1 MKAIVIGAG
10 FAGLAAALRL
20 RKAGLE
26 VTVLEQLEAPGGKAI
41 GWEGVPTG
49 PTVLTLPEI
58 PRRICEAFGARLP
71 ELEPVS
77 PLTRYTWPDG
87 RVFAPEL
94 NLEATLAQLSLQE
107 ARDYQR
113 LLQAARTIYEGARD
127 TFIEGAPPHPAR
139 LLRYALRDGL
149 KAHPTRS
156 LAALVQSGP
165 YLTPFFLRFATYLG
179 ANPYRAPAVLHNIAW
194 VELGL
199 GVFHLAGGMRAL
211 ADRLYALALAQGVQF
226 AFGHRVLKIW
236 HRRGWVEGVET
247 DQGRFQADLYISAAD
262 RHFTL
267 QWLGLPMPG
276 YALGVSGFALLL
288 KLSEA
293 VPLGHHIYFSS
304 DYRAEWREI
313 AAGRWPRD
321 PTLYLHTDGQAAFLL
336 VNAPPMGRARPPEA
350 EDYARL
356 LLGRLAQVHPLPI
369 AAWRAMSPQDY
380 SLTAYRG
387 ALYGRA
393 PHGLLGALRPGWG

>member
-1 MKAIVIGAG
+1 M
-10 FAGLAAALRL
+10 
-20 RKAGLE
+20 
-26 VTVLEQLEAPGGKAI
+26 
-41 GWEGVPTG
+41 
-49 PTVLTLPEI
+49 
-58 PRRICEAFGARLP
+58 
-71 ELEPVS
+71 
-77 PLTRYTWPDG
+77 
-87 RVFAPEL
+87 
-94 NLEATLAQLSLQE
+94 
-107 ARDYQR
+107 
-113 LLQAARTIYEGARD
+113 
-127 TFIEGAPPHPAR
+127 
-139 LLRYALRDGL
+139 
-149 KAHPTRS
+149 
-156 LAALVQSGP
+156 QSGP

-194 VELGL
+194 VEAGA
-199 GVFHLAGGMRAL
+199 GRVSPGGGMRAL

-336 VNAPPMGRARPPEA
+336 VNAPPMGRARPRKPRTTPGCCWA
-350 EDYARL
+350 
-356 LLGRLAQVHPLPI
+356 G
-369 AAWRAMSPQDY
+369 SPRCTPCP
-380 SLTAYRG
+380 S
-387 ALYGRA
+387 
-393 PHGLLGALRPGWG
+393 PPGGP